1 MRTTTGI
8 SISIYDSFIN
18 GGFAVKHTSRSA
30 SVIPMNQEPEK
41 VYKKLAKGQSGIVD
55 VSNERTLFAN

>member
-30 SVIPMNQEPEK
+30 SVIPTNQEPEK
-41 VYKKLAKGQSGIVD
+41 V
-55 VSNERTLFAN
+55 